1 VLVDQVPLIA
11 KLNRAKLALSLDFV
25 LGLTPTSG
33 VHVLPST
40 SSSSSSLSHSHSRLC
55 YVADNVAVLYDVS
68 SKSQTLL
75 RAHRNRISSSALSP
89 CGRVLATAC
98 AGSDSSIVFW
108 FVSGQST
115 NGKEIK
121 VGEAL
126 SMIESPHELGTAS
139 LDFSACGKYLA
150 TLSKSSISTSL
161 PSSLWQQE
169 VAIWHVSNVLASID
183 SDDIQSSNDENDTLS
198 PNLLCRSTFEKQTS
212 LDEPHTSISVS
223 PFPTPSF
230 LSVGR
235 FRDPPALGS
244 GLLTDALEIVT
255 TGARTIGFWCAT
267 CVAVKDEEA
276 GAELRR
282 ALKARLPPGVAPSE
296 ADLAAV
302 AEAARSATKDFWR
315 LVHSSP
321 NIPGLPVELKSHRLL
336 TCSSFLAGS
345 KAPALT
351 TMDATVQSFATI
363 INERGDVTMTG
374 IMGNGKKP
382 KPKEMMLPPTGS
394 KLVAATSTGDGSLIL
409 WRISTSISTTA
420 NEHGFKS
427 IAAAAAACVQKESF
441 KVVKL
446 TKPESLVAGPVVNSS
461 LSTISGWTPESLNL
475 VRTTPSGMHAVV
487 GSEDGAVRIYDLNMR
502 LVGHFEN
509 ISAGPIA
516 SLSFVQ
522 LNDSG
527 KAQTQTGALN
537 DSSRRHQDAGH
548 ISHLSDEVP
557 DIVLSS
563 KRSLVV
569 ALSMSSFDINATQT
583 SGNSGDILLE
593 GPDSRVTAMIAMID
607 RPVLA
612 LALSSGCIQ
621 LWDAESGALLLV
633 RELERSAD
641 QRNDPLTGAPRPKLY
656 DPTCLA
662 SDPRGRYIA
671 VGTSDGYILILD
683 PNDLSDVQAVLTPPH
698 WPRNKTSDGAVTRI
712 AFSADG
718 YHLASSDEGRH
729 VSLYRFTR
737 SKERRLIPGADTSTV
752 QSRLASRRPWETL
765 IDDSEKYEE
774 VLVDGWN
781 YISRAKCHSREIR
794 GLSFSALPVN
804 NASPSSWNTSPR
816 GSVPGLASTAF
827 WPAGVILG
835 DRAIS
840 DRHAA
845 QGLCMLTS
853 VGHDGHLVVYDVG
866 ASSVSSGLQIRSNER
881 SKVEKFASPTAT
893 VSLPI
898 DVLSREGAATEDSTG
913 GRVLIATDDYKFK
926 LFRLADGIHCVSTV
940 LAPAFGGALTSLSFL
955 GQAGQ
960 HFALAYS
967 TSDRVVGIVA
977 LPLTG
982 NPFAALGVVG
992 HSGPVNSLAT
1002 QFDGKR
1008 FFTSGVSLHE
1018 SHEPGCVCVWSVS
1031 EKALNEQI
1039 AVGGTG
1045 VNSFLNLLDSSG
1057 GESGSKY
1064 AEICDVFSYAQVHAQ
1079 GENSSLPRMAGTSIP
1094 SSELASVMRAL
1105 GFFPTAEELNALVN
1119 ESNHASS
1126 SSSFSQGES
1135 SEHEQQSSS
1144 GSVDLSTLVKLY
1156 INHRPILAPTRDDLI
1171 RALEIIIQHPLIQNN
1186 SSNEDDSSNFKEP
1199 SISWKSLKQI
1209 LATGG
1214 DTLSANE
1221 AQTCL
1226 SALLGDEGTSLN
1238 GDDVLSITDFVTKVL
1253 RVEQ

>member
-1 VLVDQVPLIA
+1 M
-11 KLNRAKLALSLDFV
+11 ALSLDFV

-33 VHVLPST
+33 VHVLPS
-40 SSSSSSLSHSHSRLC
+40 SSSSLSSHSHSRLC
-55 YVADNVAVLYDVS
+55 YVADNVAVLYDS
-68 SKSQTLL
+68 SSRSQTLL

-108 FVSGQST
+108 FVSGQSAS
-115 NGKEIK
+115 GKELK

-126 SMIESPHELGTAS
+126 AMIESPHEFGTSS
-139 LDFSACGKYLA
+139 LDFSSCGRFLA
-150 TLSKSSISTSL
+150 TLSKPVTFSSV
-161 PSSLWQQE
+161 WQQE
-169 VAIWHVSNVLASID
+169 VAIWRVSNVIASID
-183 SDDIQSSNDENDTLS
+183 EAHVAVNENEPQEPPS
-198 PNLLCRSTFEKQTS
+198 PQLLCRSFFEKQS
-212 LDEPHTSISVS
+212 SSDEPHSSISVS
-223 PFPTPSF
+223 PFQAPSF

-244 GLLTDALEIVT
+244 GLLTEAIEVIT
-255 TGARTIGFWCAT
+255 TGSRTVGFWCAT

-282 ALKARLPPGVAPSE
+282 ALKARLPPGATPSE

-315 LVHSSP
+315 LVYSSP
-321 NIPGLPVELKSHRLL
+321 TIPSLPVELKSQRLL

-351 TMDATVQSFATI
+351 TMDDTVQSFATI
-363 INERGDVTMTG
+363 IHDRGDVTMTG
-374 IMGNGKKP
+374 IMGNGKKS

-394 KLVAATSTGDGSLIL
+394 KLIAATSTGDGSLIL
-409 WRISTSISTTA
+409 WRLAASVSVTA
-420 NEHGFKS
+420 SENGFKS
-427 IAAAAAACVQKESF
+427 IAAAAAACVQKESL

-446 TKPESLVAGPVVNSS
+446 TKPESLVADPVSNSIS
-461 LSTISGWTPESLNL
+461 LGISGWTPESLNL

-522 LNDSG
+522 PIDGG
-527 KAQTQTGALN
+527 KARTQNGAMT
-537 DSSRRHQDAGH
+537 DTSRRHQDVGH
-548 ISHLSDEVP
+548 ISRLSDEVP

-569 ALSMSSFDINATQT
+569 ALSMASFDGGASPTAP
-583 SGNSGDILLE
+583 GNSGDILLE
-593 GPDSRVTAMIAMID
+593 GPDSRVTAMVAMID

-612 LALSSGCIQ
+612 LALSSGCLQ
-621 LWDAESGALLLV
+621 LWDAGSGALLLV
-633 RELERSAD
+633 RELERSVD
-641 QRNDPLTGAPRPKLY
+641 QRHDPFTGAPRPKLY
-656 DPTCLA
+656 EPTCLA
-662 SDPRGRYIA
+662 ADPRGRYIA

-683 PNDLSDVQAVLTPPH
+683 PNDLSDLQSVLTPPH
-698 WPRNKTSDGAVTRI
+698 WPRNKASDGGVTHL

-718 YHLASSDEGRH
+718 YHLSASDEGRH

-737 SKERRLIPGADTSTV
+737 SKERRLIPGADTSTA

-781 YISRAKCHSREIR
+781 YISRAKSHSREIR
-794 GLSFSALPVN
+794 GLTFSALPIN
-804 NASPSSWNTSPR
+804 NSSPSSWNSSPR
-816 GSVPGLASTAF
+816 GPVPGLAATAF

-835 DRAIS
+835 DRAIT

-845 QGLCMLTS
+845 QGLCMLSS
-853 VGHDGHLVVYDVG
+853 VGLDGHLIVYDVG
-866 ASSVSSGLQIRSNER
+866 SSSIASGLQIRSNER
-881 SKVEKFASPTAT
+881 SKVEKFASPSAT
-893 VSLPI
+893 VSLPM
-898 DVLSREGAATEDSTG
+898 DVPSRDGATSNVDDSTG
-913 GRVLIATDDYKFK
+913 GRVLVATDDYKFK
-926 LFRLADGIHCVSTV
+926 LFQLADGIHCVSTV

-955 GQAGQ
+955 GKAGH

-967 TSDRVVGIVA
+967 TSDRVVGVVA

-982 NPFAALGVVG
+982 NPFSAVGVVG

-1008 FFTSGVSLHE
+1008 FFTSGASL
-1018 SHEPGCVCVWSVS
+1018 SRNSEPGCVCIWSVS
-1031 EKALNEQI
+1031 ETALKDQV
-1039 AVGGTG
+1039 ALGGTG
-1045 VNSFLNLLDSSG
+1045 VNSFLNLLDTNG
-1057 GESGSKY
+1057 VESGSKY

-1079 GENSSLPRMAGTSIP
+1079 GEDSSLPRMAGTSIP

-1105 GFFPTAEELNALVN
+1105 GYFPTAEELTALVN
-1119 ESNHASS
+1119 ESNHSS
-1126 SSSFSQGES
+1126 SSSTSSHGE
-1135 SEHEQQSSS
+1135 SS

-1156 INHRPILAPTRDDLI
+1156 INHRPVLPPTGNDLK
-1171 RALEIIIQHPLIQNN
+1171 RALEIIIQHPSVQTI
-1186 SSNEDDSSNFKEP
+1186 STTDEDAPIASEP
-1199 SISWKSLKQI
+1199 SISWRSLKQA
-1209 LATGG
+1209 LASGG
-1214 DTLSANE
+1214 DNLSSNE

-1226 SALLGDEGTSLN
+1226 TALIGDEGKDSKVDEDEILTVN
-1238 GDDVLSITDFVTKVL
+1238 DFVSKIL
-1253 RVEQ
+1253 QVEQ